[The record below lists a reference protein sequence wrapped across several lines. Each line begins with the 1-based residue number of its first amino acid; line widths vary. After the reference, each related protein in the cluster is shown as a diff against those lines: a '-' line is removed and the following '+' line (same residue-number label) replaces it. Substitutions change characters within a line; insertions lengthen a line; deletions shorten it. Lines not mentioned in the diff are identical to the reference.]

1 MHASDLLDRLAALPR
16 SQRIALFVLVYA
28 VIAAVFWF
36 MIYTPAHE
44 ESIALSAETSEL
56 VAKKAQVKARAE
68 NREEFERE
76 LAQLTN
82 DLKQALRELPNDREI
97 PELLK
102 RVSAIGKKAG
112 LEIRAFQPLPE
123 VKKEYY
129 AEVPV
134 SIEVYGSYHEVA
146 MFFDRLSK
154 LGRIVYVRDIE
165 FSDPEDRGGKVY
177 LLVTGK
183 AVTFRFLGEEE
194 VSSSEAQDGR
204 RSSRKGGKKKKGS

>member
-1 MHASDLLDRLAALPR
+1 MHASDLLDKLAGLPR
-16 SQRIALFVLVYA
+16 SQRVALFVLVYA

-36 MIYTPAHE
+36 MIYSPA
-44 ESIALSAETSEL
+44 AETSLELERENAEL

-102 RVSAIGKKAG
+102 RISAIGKKAG
-112 LEIRAFQPLPE
+112 LEIRSFQPMPE
-123 VKKEYY
+123 VKREYY

-134 SIEVYGSYHEVA
+134 AIEVYGSYHEVA

-154 LGRIVYVRDIE
+154 LGRIVYVRDIV
-165 FSDPEDRGGKVY
+165 FSDPDDRGGKVY
-177 LLVTGK
+177 LEVTGK
-183 AVTFRFLGEEE
+183 AVTFRFLTDTET
-194 VSSSEAQDGR
+194 VKSDGQEGR
-204 RSSRKGGKKKKGS
+204 RKGGRNKGEAG

>member
-1 MHASDLLDRLAALPR
+1 MHASDILDRLAALPR
-16 SQRIALFVLVYA
+16 SQRIALFVLLYG
-28 VIAAVFWF
+28 VILAVFWF

-44 ESIALSAETSEL
+44 QSVTLEAENAEL

-76 LAQLTN
+76 LAKLTN

-123 VKKEYY
+123 VKREYY

-165 FSDPEDRGGKVY
+165 FSKPQDRGGKVY

-183 AVTFRFLGEEE
+183 AVTFRFLAEGE
-194 VSSSEAQDGR
+194 VKSSEAQESR
-204 RSSRKGGKKKKGS
+204 RGRKGKKGS